1 MVFSNNL
8 LFAAAAAA
16 SDDSGFNTSLI
27 SNSVWFDSGDFL
39 TQDTAE
45 ANSGRKEAIFS
56 TWIQRTKIGEQQF
69 LLAVN
74 GSNVNDH
81 LALDFQSDDTLRLLA
96 SSTSILVT
104 TQLFR
109 DIGWYHILVTID
121 TSQNNNDSQKIFVN
135 GTEITNFATRN
146 NFGSSADI
154 AWGRNA
160 THVISSSPSS
170 VGSNT
175 MIGYMAQTALI
186 TDKSFQQGDFSIT
199 DFLDT
204 FTLGTNGSQ
213 FIPKADGDIATIAG
227 TGGNNSFSFDFSN
240 SSDLGND
247 TSGNNNDF
255 TATSMAAANQT
266 EHTPSLSYPVFNV
279 LCPKFTDGGTW
290 TVGNTKIVSTSE
302 QTDAIGTLPPV
313 STGKYYYQW
322 VFTDNATSG
331 NCKVGM
337 TPIDNWDGETFS
349 TTSSGDIFYADHRNA
364 LFRKGS
370 TTVTSILGSSGT
382 YALAFDLDAGK
393 VWVGSVDTSD
403 GSIDWFNSSGGTD
416 GDPANGT
423 NPTATFTANT
433 VMIPFAMVGKAS
445 GTSWTI
451 EWNFGQFGFGNS
463 DVPTGFKKL
472 NSKNLTAPEFQG
484 IDFFDTTLY
493 EGNGTGQRVGDFV
506 PFTDSENV
514 ENSIIFNDDDGAFL
528 NRTYGTATAATKFTF
543 SCWFKVGSSTG
554 DQYLISTGTDNG
566 SEGYIGINISTGG
579 GQIWIADPN
588 DGVGFGIRTNAA
600 FRDPSQWYH
609 LCVGVDSTAG
619 SGSRVK
625 VEVNGVEQTVTTLG
639 GATEPSSS
647 QSMNLNEANA
657 FNIGRRIRTSGDLFD
672 GYLANVFFIDGQKKA
687 ASDFGQLD
695 TSTNRWIPK
704 AYSSTFGD
712 NGYKLAFG
720 TAPGTGSGAGTDTSG
735 EGHNWTENNF
745 TASDQMI
752 DTPTKNFTTF
762 DPGYSGG
769 GSNVWTEGN
778 TKVKGTDGSLSD
790 SSTTTFGMT
799 GKVVFQFQMN
809 TVGGGY
815 PKCGFITSQAGLE
828 DINATSGSIEL
839 GTSSVAGSVSYDSGG
854 NFSFASGPTATTFSS
869 VSSLQA
875 LDADD
880 VLRYEIDTDTGT
892 IKVFFQNE
900 GSGSFTEITG
910 ARVTNFPF
918 DPIFGVRPAVSN
930 FNNSIVTLQTGGQ
943 TTLSSVT
950 TDFKEINQDNLD
962 DTASKLTAFAWIKNR
977 DATDSHVLVD
987 RVRGVGEVLH
997 SNELAAEATEPNTVQ
1012 RFLQRGVQVG
1022 GDVQVNTANESYVL
1036 WQWLVGDSATT
1047 GSTITAGSVSTGVP
1061 SIASTV
1067 LAADA
1072 GHFSVGT
1079 YTGQT
1084 AAGTVGHGL
1093 GGAAEMVIV
1102 WDMGFA
1108 NSIAV
1113 YHVGVAS
1120 DAATDYLLLNQ
1131 TDAATD
1137 DATFWNDTTPT
1148 SSVFSVGTGNNT
1160 NGNTRPK
1167 SFLAFRSVP
1176 GVCKVGSYTGN
1187 SDDDG
1192 IYLSLGFK
1200 PAWWMVKETTVS
1212 DAFHDW
1218 FISDSARYMFNGT
1231 TTAGGSNG
1239 GTLEAND
1246 TTAEEAH
1253 STNFTDNP
1261 AFDFLSDG
1269 IKLRTNSGTINGS
1282 GRTYIYIAMAE
1293 IGGGGTL
1300 PPIYSR

>member
-27 SNSVWFDSGDFL
+27 GNSVWFDSSDLL

-45 ANSGRKEAIFS
+45 SDSGRKEAIFS
-56 TWIQRTKIGEQQF
+56 TWVQRTKIGEQQF

-74 GSNVNDH
+74 GSNVNDY

-639 GATEPSSS
+639 GATEPSPS

-745 TASDQMI
+745 ASGDQMI

-839 GTSSVAGSVSYDSGG
+839 GASSVAGSVSYGSGG

-977 DATDSHVLVD
+977 DSTDNHMLFD
-987 RVRGVGEVLH
+987 RIRGINNDIHTNSTAIQVT
-997 SNELAAEATEPNTVQ
+997 NANTVQ
-1012 RFLQRGVQVG
+1012 RFLQRGVQIG
-1022 GDVQVNTANESYVL
+1022 NDAEVNTATESYVL
-1036 WQWLVGDSATT
+1036 WQWLVGDTAST

-1061 SIASTV
+1061 SIASTAI
-1067 LAADA
+1067 AADA
-1072 GHFSVGT
+1072 GHFSVVQ
-1079 YTGQT
+1079 YTGNTSSAQ
-1084 AAGTVGHGL
+1084 TVGHGL
-1093 GGAAEMVIV
+1093 GGVAEAIVVKNLAATSTNWPMLHK
-1102 WDMGFA
+1102 DLG
-1108 NSIAV
+1108 SIAGGGGN
-1113 YHVGVAS
+1113 YI
-1120 DAATDYLLLNQ
+1120 LLN
-1131 TDAATD
+1131 DAGVTGANTNY
-1137 DATFWNDTTPT
+1137 WNDTSPT
-1148 SSVFSVGTGNNT
+1148 ASVFSIGSGGTPDT
-1160 NGNTRPK
+1160 NDGGGET
-1167 SFLAFRSVP
+1167 FIAYCFRSIS
-1176 GVCKVGSYTGN
+1176 GVCKVGSYTGTG
-1187 SDDDG
+1187 SATAG
-1192 IYLSLGFK
+1192 PYVPLGFK
-1200 PAWWMVKETTVS
+1200 PRWIMLKNVSVGRDWVIVDTARTPINTAEKFLFPNLNIAEAARGSASGSDYDIDILS
-1212 DAFHDW
+1212 DAFRPLTG
-1218 FISDSARYMFNGT
+1218 DSAPNG
-1231 TTAGGSNG
+1231 
-1239 GTLEAND
+1239 
-1246 TTAEEAH
+1246 
-1253 STNFTDNP
+1253 
-1261 AFDFLSDG
+1261 DG
-1269 IKLRTNSGTINGS
+1269 NTI
-1282 GRTYIYIAMAE
+1282 IYIAMAD
-1293 IGGGGTL
+1293 IGGNGTL